1 MTDLHASTFEPAVGT
16 TFRVT
21 GVWDPDASSNG
32 GPAVTRVDVVIDP
45 PVALVL
51 HKVTVHEFGGPFEQF
66 RLTFRAPS
74 TPAFDQDTY
83 VLDHDDLGIQALFL
97 VPSSDDGETRTY
109 EVSISVPRPLQRTD
123 P

>member
-1 MTDLHASTFEPAVGT
+1 MTELHAATFEPVIGD
-16 TFRVT
+16 TFRAI
-21 GVWDPDASSNG
+21 GVWDPDASDHQIL
-32 GPAVTRVDVVIDP
+32 PVCRDDAVFDP

-51 HKVTVHEFGGPFEQF
+51 QQVKARDFGGPFEQF

-74 TPAFDQDTY
+74 SPALEQDTF
-83 VLDHDDLGIQALFL
+83 VLEHDTLGREPLML

-109 EVSISVPRPLQRTD
+109 EASISVPRPLQRTD